1 MKHKAILGLVLGLV
15 VSLNSFAQ
23 DLTTADAVID
33 KYLAA
38 VGGKDKIRAIQDM
51 TVSATTDMQGRTLE
65 TETKLKMPNK
75 FKQTSYMMGNEA
87 GGTTYDGT
95 TLSRS
100 MRGQTT
106 TKEGKEAYQEFIL
119 NHPFPEIFYD
129 SLKVERKLV
138 GTEKVDGKDAYDV
151 EFTANGNTWHDY
163 FDKDSGLKVKRTAT
177 TESPRGKAEAVFT
190 YGDYK
195 AVSGIKFPHTSSRKF
210 GQFEMNSETQSVKL
224 NKGIDDKQFRIK

>member
-1 MKHKAILGLVLGLV
+1 MQHKPLFGTILGLL
-15 VSLNSFAQ
+15 VSLSAFAQ
-23 DLTTADAVID
+23 DLTTADAVLD
-33 KYLAA
+33 KYLTA
-38 VGGKDKIRAIQDM
+38 VGGKDKISAIKDI
-51 TVSATTDMQGRTLE
+51 TTSATSDIQGRTME

-106 TKEGKEAYQEFIL
+106 TKEGKEAFQEFMQ
-119 NHPFPEIFYD
+119 NMPFPELLYD
-129 SLKVERKLV
+129 SLGVEKKLV
-138 GTEKVDGKDAYDV
+138 GMENVNGKDAYDL
-151 EFTANGNTWHDY
+151 EFTVNGNTWHDF

-177 TESPRGKAEAVFT
+177 NESPRGKTEAVFS

-195 AVSGIKFPHTSSRKF
+195 AVNGIKFPFTSSRKF
-210 GQFEMNSETQSVKL
+210 GQFEMASETQSIKL
-224 NKGIDDKQFRIK
+224 NKGIDDKHFRIK

>member
-1 MKHKAILGLVLGLV
+1 MKHKPVFGIILGML
-15 VSLNSFAQ
+15 VSLSGLAQ

-33 KYLAA
+33 KYLTA
-38 VGGKDKIRAIQDM
+38 VGGKDKIRTIQDM

-106 TKEGKEAYQEFIL
+106 TKDGKEAYQEFIL

-129 SLKVERKLV
+129 SLQVEKKLI
-138 GTEKVDGKDAYDV
+138 GTEKVDGKDTYDV
-151 EFTANGNTWHDY
+151 EFTANGNSWHDY
-163 FDKDSGLKVKRTAT
+163 FDKDSGLKVRRTAT
-177 TESPRGKAEAVFT
+177 TESPRGKMQAEFN

-195 AVSGIKFPHTSSRKF
+195 AVNGIKFPFTSSRKF
-210 GQFEMNSETQSVKL
+210 GQFEMSSETQSIKL
-224 NKGIDDKQFRIK
+224 NKGIDDKQFKIK